1 ALVTYL
7 VAMWGVLAASQ
18 GSWDSS
24 DFAYGLGS
32 VRALDRLLA
41 DYARYEKPAE
51 TVAATRP
58 QLPPAPPT
66 LHFEQLTFTYPG
78 ASRPTLDGLDLKLGP
93 GEVLAIVGRNGSGK
107 TTLMKLLAGLYRPT
121 AGRVLVDG
129 VALAEHTPAQ
139 LTAWRRR
146 LAVVFQDFVRY
157 PVSVADNIGL
167 AAPEHLADTEAVA
180 AMAARSGLLEH
191 LGNLPEGLGTSLAHG
206 SAGAVDLSGGQ
217 WQRLAIARAMFAVGC
232 GRQVLVLDEPTAH
245 LDVRAEAAFYDQI
258 VRDIAGVSI
267 VLISHRLSTVR
278 HADRIVLLQDGRIT
292 ESGSHAELIARGGEY
307 ARLFELQAARFADVA
322 EDA

>member
-1 ALVTYL
+1 MCRPGAVRQTERMRLVTRVVAVVGGVVLVAALVLALAGGEPTTAAWVLIGPAPFYL
-7 VAMWGVLAASQ
+7 VGVWL
-18 GSWDSS
+18 
-24 DFAYGLGS
+24 L
-32 VRALDRLLA
+32 RRRPDRLAGMWLLFGGV
-41 DYARYEKPAE
+41 
-51 TVAATRP
+51 TFLINVAAGDIL
-58 QLPPAPPT
+58 LPMVRDEPWAWIP
-66 LHFEQLTFTYPG
+66 
-78 ASRPTLDGLDLKLGP
+78 S
-93 GEVLAIVGRNGSGK
+93 IGR
-107 TTLMKLLAGLYRPT
+107 LL
-121 AGRVLVDG
+121 
-129 VALAEHTPAQ
+129 
-139 LTAWRRR
+139 
-146 LAVVFQDFVRY
+146 
-157 PVSVADNIGL
+157 ADNIGL